1 MIKSFAI
8 KQLMSYLDADPEKNI
23 PKALKWTETFVPNI
37 EKNTGYQQVKEIAM
51 DPSSNWYQFVLGL
64 WNDLD
69 KDVKKTL
76 VVNTF
81 LNSYLKWEAKRDDGP
96 NKYGCS
102 IPWAILMDPT
112 SACNLKC
119 TGCWAAEY
127 GNKLNLD
134 LIQISQ
140 RYIFLRLN

>member
-69 KDVKKTL
+69 KDVKKL
-76 VVNTF
+76 
-81 LNSYLKWEAKRDDGP
+81 W
-96 NKYGCS
+96 
-102 IPWAILMDPT
+102 
-112 SACNLKC
+112 
-119 TGCWAAEY
+119 
-127 GNKLNLD
+127 
-134 LIQISQ
+134 
-140 RYIFLRLN
+140 